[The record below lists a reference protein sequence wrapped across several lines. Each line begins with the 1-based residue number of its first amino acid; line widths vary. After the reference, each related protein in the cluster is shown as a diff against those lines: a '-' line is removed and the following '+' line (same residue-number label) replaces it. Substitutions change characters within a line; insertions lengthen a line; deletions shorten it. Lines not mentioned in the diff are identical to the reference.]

1 MARAH
6 DILLEHLRELLSVQL
21 VARLKDEQAVGNTN
35 EKYLHVFVP
44 DLHLLSED
52 AQENYRLNF
61 DWIDGFEKVTTAL
74 LNTRDHLWDEQLS
87 MKVYQ
92 LGDFLDL
99 WREGKKDLI
108 GSYCLCDVLDTY
120 FVFLRSRVLCGEISL
135 EKEHAIQQHA
145 HEIIEDYAFEDP
157 NLEEYLAIWQ
167 KHDSNPDK

>member
-1 MARAH
+1 MDFGGRGFDLPVLELSAYRYGISVPTYFSLQYVRNYRH
-6 DILLEHLRELLSVQL
+6 RWSNQHIDLLDWFTNSG
-21 VARLKDEQAVGNTN
+21 AYRLKGGLNLLAKLIGKPGKMEVKGN
-35 EKYLHVFVP
+35 LV
-44 DLHLLSED
+44 
-52 AQENYRLNF
+52 
-61 DWIDGFEKVTTAL
+61 
-74 LNTRDHLWDEQLS
+74 
-87 MKVYQ
+87 
-92 LGDFLDL
+92 LDL